1 MPFRTQ
7 ISRPEMNDPTIE
19 NLAWNYG
26 ITDYAAFSRLS
37 RIERDGLCNRL
48 EWIQKIDAAEAG
60 RTGAAVA
67 EAAAALDLST
77 VQVNRIRRTFIEGG
91 WQALLDNRGRRG
103 SPLPEAF
110 KEFVRTLHFQHQRS
124 TTGREVQRTLVE
136 RWRLWQR
143 TGDAKHA
150 VPGYETPPPAGPKGY
165 PAGWSEDT
173 ILRLRPG
180 KYEVTTVRQG
190 AKSAY
195 KLLPSILKTRIGLH
209 FGEVVFC
216 DDQDYDLKIMGRGT
230 GQRALRPQGFN
241 FLDYLSGAFVHHVI
255 RLRWWDAPADQYRT
269 LTQQDFTWALLAH
282 LQRNGYRRD
291 EHGTTFV
298 MEHGTATG
306 FDNAKL
312 ATGGGQHSLEDAL
325 FAVSGGC
332 IKVNRSGLFNG
343 PAFAG
348 MLFRP
353 QSSGNPNFKAPLE
366 SMFSLVR
373 SRMAALPGATGRNRD
388 LKPAEQYG
396 QDLYI
401 GQLMKLW
408 DRLDERHRAAMVLPV
423 LTAEEFGTAAAAVY
437 AAINARTD
445 HALEGWEAL
454 GFTQPQLRFTP
465 DARSAWLSRP
475 EVEALDP
482 DSRALLEAKAEKPGH
497 MRPAKLAPADV
508 ARQYAGELTKLPDY
522 CIPLLVPTAWARPVT
537 VKDNRTVVIQDQLLG
552 AEPFSY
558 IARIE
563 DRGAVQVL
571 QPGTELLCYLN
582 PYDCERLVICRPDGA
597 FLGTLRQQPRAGFMD
612 QASIVDQMKGRA
624 ELKADLDTGVRPYM
638 QPLMDERQEMKRVN
652 DRLAKG
658 EPVLPDEV
666 AAARAE
672 SAREGTRTRKANAIT
687 TALGGDALATALLLD
702 TDDED
707 DLQEPCMA
715 AASPFSLSQL
725 LTPTET
731 ENEHGY

>member
-1 MPFRTQ
+1 
-7 ISRPEMNDPTIE
+7 
-19 NLAWNYG
+19 
-26 ITDYAAFSRLS
+26 
-37 RIERDGLCNRL
+37 
-48 EWIQKIDAAEAG
+48 
-60 RTGAAVA
+60 
-67 EAAAALDLST
+67 
-77 VQVNRIRRTFIEGG
+77 
-91 WQALLDNRGRRG
+91 
-103 SPLPEAF
+103 
-110 KEFVRTLHFQHQRS
+110 
-124 TTGREVQRTLVE
+124 
-136 RWRLWQR
+136 
-143 TGDAKHA
+143 
-150 VPGYETPPPAGPKGY
+150 
-165 PAGWSEDT
+165 
-173 ILRLRPG
+173 
-180 KYEVTTVRQG
+180 
-190 AKSAY
+190 
-195 KLLPSILKTRIGLH
+195 
-209 FGEVVFC
+209 
-216 DDQDYDLKIMGRGT
+216 
-230 GQRALRPQGFN
+230 
-241 FLDYLSGAFVHHVI
+241 
-255 RLRWWDAPADQYRT
+255 
-269 LTQQDFTWALLAH
+269 
-282 LQRNGYRRD
+282 
-291 EHGTTFV
+291 
-298 MEHGTATG
+298 
-306 FDNAKL
+306 
-312 ATGGGQHSLEDAL
+312 
-325 FAVSGGC
+325 
-332 IKVNRSGLFNG
+332 
-343 PAFAG
+343 
-348 MLFRP
+348 
-353 QSSGNPNFKAPLE
+353 
-366 SMFSLVR
+366 
-373 SRMAALPGATGRNRD
+373 
-388 LKPAEQYG
+388 
-396 QDLYI
+396 
-401 GQLMKLW
+401 
-408 DRLDERHRAAMVLPV
+408 
-423 LTAEEFGTAAAAVY
+423 
-437 AAINARTD
+437 
-445 HALEGWEAL
+445 
-454 GFTQPQLRFTP
+454 
-465 DARSAWLSRP
+465 
-475 EVEALDP
+475 
-482 DSRALLEAKAEKPGH
+482 LLEAKAEKPGH